1 MGIDFLDITFR
12 IEKELGV
19 RFRLEEWEKITRH
32 RDVTVGDLYS
42 LILNKLGL
50 CDLTRNDIELNY
62 HLWREI
68 QSTLRVV
75 TGLPAEE
82 IELGTTLE
90 SLFPKPSRRETW
102 NRLRE
107 SCPYHVRELD
117 YPKAVRRIGFWLA
130 VGVAFIE
137 QFHIWQMGVAK
148 WVWPLLGF
156 VGIWMVSETYL
167 KILKICTPYRTNFPS
182 RMRTVKDLCRMIL
195 ATNYR
200 EICERVEIAFDERSL
215 AVWEKLVEILVA
227 ALSADADEIAF
238 HSRLIHDLGMD

>member
-1 MGIDFLDITFR
+1 MGIDLLDITFR

-19 RFRLEEWEKITRH
+19 RFVLEEWEKITRK
-32 RDVTVGDLYS
+32 RDVTVGDLYG
-42 LILNKLGL
+42 LILKKLGL

-62 HLWREI
+62 HLWLEI
-68 QSTLRVV
+68 QTTLRVV
-75 TGLPAEE
+75 TGLPAKE
-82 IELGTTLE
+82 IELGTPLE
-90 SLFPKPSRRETW
+90 GLFPKPSRREIW

-107 SCPYHVRELD
+107 VCSYHIRELD
-117 YPKAVRRIGFWLA
+117 YPKAVRWIGFWLA
-130 VGVAFIE
+130 AGVAFIE
-137 QFHIWQMGVAK
+137 QFQIWQMGVPK

-167 KILKICTPYRTNFPS
+167 KILKICAPYRTDFPS

-227 ALSADADEIAF
+227 ALGVEKDEVAF
-238 HSRLIHDLGMD
+238 HSRLIRDLGMG